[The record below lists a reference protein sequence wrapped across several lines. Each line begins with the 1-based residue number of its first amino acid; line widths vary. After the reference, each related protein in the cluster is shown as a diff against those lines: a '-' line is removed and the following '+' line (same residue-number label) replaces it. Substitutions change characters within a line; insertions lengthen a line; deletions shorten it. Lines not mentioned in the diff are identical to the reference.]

1 MARTLKTYT
10 PQEVRE
16 RLAAHPD
23 WQLGEDGQLH
33 RTFTLKNFAQAL
45 LLLNAIGH
53 LAEVA
58 DHHPDLRLHG
68 WKHLSVSLMTHDQGG
83 ITDLD
88 FALMAQ
94 IDALPRP
101 L

>member
-1 MARTLKTYT
+1 MPRTLKVYSS
-10 PQEVRE
+10 QEIGTWLATHPAW
-16 RLAAHPD
+16 RLGD
-23 WQLGEDGQLH
+23 DGQLWA
-33 RTFTLKNFAQAL
+33 TFTLKNFAQAV
-45 LLLNAIGH
+45 LLLNAIAH

-58 DHHPDLRLHG
+58 NHHPDLHLYG

-88 FALMAQ
+88 FALIAQ

-101 L
+101 A